1 MLISPKTTSRF
12 EIKFYMNWQ
21 NLWESWT
28 KSPYRPHL
36 KAELV

>member
-21 NLWESWT
+21 NIWESWT
-28 KSPYRPHL
+28 KSPISTSQRNWP
-36 KAELV
+36 